1 MTPRAWVSG
10 SIGLSS
16 SLCVV
21 VSAPTAELTRCLVN
35 EPRIEEQEAMDS
47 LEDKTTP
54 WMWVTRSEPLKIDA
68 RLIVLILYLF
78 LSVVVIKYPGQK
90 QLNQGKVCS
99 NLQFRRESPC

>member
-1 MTPRAWVSG
+1 MTPWAWVSG
-10 SIGLSS
+10 STGLSS
-16 SLCVV
+16 SPCVV

-35 EPRIEEQEAMDS
+35 ELWIEEQEARES
-47 LEDKTTP
+47 LEDKTP